1 MLKKLL
7 MTGAAGGVG
16 KSLRPLL
23 HRLAEQ
29 VLLSDIAEIDDLSP
43 HETFRRCD
51 LGDRAQVGA
60 LFEGG
65 VDGVL
70 HLGGISLEKPFEQI
84 LNGNIVG
91 VYNLFEAARHHDM
104 PRIIFASSNHVT
116 GFYTRH
122 ERVDPAMPVRPDS
135 LYGVSKVFGEGIAS
149 LYFDKF
155 GQECLSIRIGWCFPK
170 PINPR
175 TQAIW
180 LGVKDLFDLCE
191 RGFTA
196 PRVGH
201 TIIYGVSDNEEMWW
215 DNSAVAFLGWKP
227 RQSSAKWRSDV
238 LTNMKLEKPT
248 DPDVIYQGGHFATSK
263 HPNDE

>member
-1 MLKKLL
+1 

-23 HRLAEQ
+23 HRLAER
-29 VLLSDIAEIDDLSP
+29 VVLSDITEISDLSP
-43 HETFRRCD
+43 HETFRLCD
-51 LGDRAQVGA
+51 LGDRAHVDA
-60 LFEGG
+60 LFDG

-70 HLGGISLEKPFEQI
+70 HLGGISLEKPFDLI

-91 VYNLFEAARHHDM
+91 VYNLFEAARHHGM

-122 ERVDPAMPVRPDS
+122 ERVDPSMPVRPDS

-180 LGVKDLFDLCE
+180 LGVEDLFDLCE
-191 RGFTA
+191 RGFQPRKAADELSHHISSLSDTA
-196 PRVGH
+196 
-201 TIIYGVSDNEEMWW
+201 
-215 DNSAVAFLGWKP
+215 
-227 RQSSAKWRSDV
+227 
-238 LTNMKLEKPT
+238 
-248 DPDVIYQGGHFATSK
+248 
-263 HPNDE
+263 